1 MVSSDSGKM
10 RDTDMIFSVAIGKSS
25 GQWEKIVYNEETAGR
40 ALWLARKEH
49 PDAEFVAL
57 IDIQPKKEGQ
67 Q

>member
-1 MVSSDSGKM
+1 MK
-10 RDTDMIFSVAIGKSS
+10 FSVAIGKSS

-40 ALWLARKEH
+40 ALWLARTEH
-49 PDAEFVAL
+49 PDAELVDL

>member
-1 MVSSDSGKM
+1 M
-10 RDTDMIFSVAIGKSS
+10 TFYVAIGKSS

-40 ALWLARKEH
+40 ALWLARSEY

>member
-1 MVSSDSGKM
+1 M
-10 RDTDMIFSVAIGKSS
+10 TFSVAIGKSS
-25 GQWEKIVYNEETAGR
+25 GQWEKIVYNEETAGQ
-40 ALWLARKEH
+40 ALNLARKEH

>member
-1 MVSSDSGKM
+1 MVYSESRKV
-10 RDTDMIFSVAIGKSS
+10 RDTDMTFSIAIGKSS

-40 ALWLARKEH
+40 ALWLARSEY
-49 PDAEFVAL
+49 PDAEFVVL

>member
-10 RDTDMIFSVAIGKSS
+10 RESDMNFSVAIGKSS

-40 ALWLARKEH
+40 ALWLARTEH
-49 PDAEFVAL
+49 PDVECVAL
-57 IDIQPKKEGQ
+57 SDIQPKKEGQ